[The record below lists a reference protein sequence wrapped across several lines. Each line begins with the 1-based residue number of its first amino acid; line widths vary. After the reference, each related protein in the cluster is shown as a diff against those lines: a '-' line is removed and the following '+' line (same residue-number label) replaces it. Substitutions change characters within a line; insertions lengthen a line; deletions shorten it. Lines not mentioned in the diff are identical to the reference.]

1 MAMITVTGIGPG
13 EVSLLLNRV
22 LDEIEQSDIVIGS
35 SRQLDVVPVTFT
47 GVKKELPKKLLE
59 LEVFLQ
65 KEKDKKVVILAS
77 GEPLLYGI
85 GNWMM
90 TKFEAKDI
98 QIIPGISSMQYMFSQ
113 LKLSMNDTYFTSSHG
128 KEPNYDLIFSL
139 SKVALVTDEKTG
151 PYQLAEEIRRRG
163 LKRTIFIGENLSYP
177 NENIRKFDES
187 NVPNEVF
194 NMNVVVLLDEG

>member
-1 MAMITVTGIGPG
+1 MITVTGIGPG

>member
-1 MAMITVTGIGPG
+1 MITVTGIGPG

-35 SRQLDVVPVTFT
+35 SRQLDIVPVTFT
-47 GVKKELPKKLLE
+47 GLKKELPKKLQE
-59 LEVFLQ
+59 LEMFLQ
-65 KEKDKKVVILAS
+65 KEKDKKIVVLAS

-90 TKFEAKDI
+90 AKFEAKDI

-128 KEPNYDLIFSL
+128 KEPNYDLILSL
-139 SKVALVTDEKTG
+139 SKVALVTDEKIG
-151 PYQLAEEIRRRG
+151 PYQLAEEIRHRG

-177 NENIRKFDES
+177 NESIRKFDES

>member
-1 MAMITVTGIGPG
+1 MITVTGIGPG

-35 SRQLDVVPVTFT
+35 SRQLDIVPVTFT
-47 GVKKELPKKLLE
+47 GLKKELPKKLQE
-59 LEVFLQ
+59 LEMFLQ
-65 KEKDKKVVILAS
+65 KEKDKKIVVLAS

-90 TKFEAKDI
+90 TRFEAKDI

-128 KEPNYDLIFSL
+128 KEPNYDLILSL
-139 SKVALVTDEKTG
+139 SKVALVTDEKIG
-151 PYQLAEEIRRRG
+151 PYQLAEEIRHRG

-177 NENIRKFDES
+177 NESIRKFDES

>member
-1 MAMITVTGIGPG
+1 MITVTGIGPG
-13 EVSLLLNRV
+13 KVSLLLNRV

-35 SRQLDVVPVTFT
+35 SRQLDIVPVTFT
-47 GVKKELPKKLLE
+47 GLKKELPKKLQE
-59 LEVFLQ
+59 LEMFLQ
-65 KEKDKKVVILAS
+65 KEKDKKIVVLAS

-90 TKFEAKDI
+90 AKFEAKDI

-128 KEPNYDLIFSL
+128 KEPNYDLILSL
-139 SKVALVTDEKTG
+139 SKVALVTDEKIG
-151 PYQLAEEIRRRG
+151 PYQLAEEIRHRG

-177 NENIRKFDES
+177 NESIRKFDES

>member
-1 MAMITVTGIGPG
+1 MITVTGIGPG

-35 SRQLDVVPVTFT
+35 SRQLDIVPVTFT
-47 GVKKELPKKLLE
+47 GLKKELPKKLQE
-59 LEVFLQ
+59 LEIFLQ
-65 KEKDKKVVILAS
+65 KEKDKKIVVLAS

-90 TKFEAKDI
+90 TRFEAKDI

-128 KEPNYDLIFSL
+128 KEPNYDLILSL
-139 SKVALVTDEKTG
+139 SKVALVTDEKIG
-151 PYQLAEEIRRRG
+151 PYQLAEEIRHRG

-177 NENIRKFDES
+177 NESIRKFDES

>member
-1 MAMITVTGIGPG
+1 MITVTGIGPG
-13 EVSLLLNRV
+13 KVSLLLNRV

-35 SRQLDVVPVTFT
+35 SRQLDIVPVTFT
-47 GVKKELPKKLLE
+47 GLKKELPKKLQE
-59 LEVFLQ
+59 LEMFLQ
-65 KEKDKKVVILAS
+65 KEKDKKIVVLAS

-90 TKFEAKDI
+90 TRFEAKDI

-128 KEPNYDLIFSL
+128 KEPNYDLILSL
-139 SKVALVTDEKTG
+139 SKVALVTDEKIG
-151 PYQLAEEIRRRG
+151 PYQLAEEIRHRG

-177 NENIRKFDES
+177 NESIRKFDES